1 MAIIETLA
9 ELTKGQVYGNLEVF
23 KKIFGEDAGEKLSKN
38 NSDFSF
44 WDNGQ
49 TVLIYDGRQIIFDC
63 NYTECNHK
71 KQLTSCYG
79 KNGLAFDFE
88 N

>member
-1 MAIIETLA
+1 MEIIETLS
-9 ELTKGQVYGNLEVF
+9 ELTKGETWGNLELF
-23 KKIFGEDAGEKLSKN
+23 NNIFGCDAGEKLSEN
-38 NSDFSF
+38 IQDFSF

-63 NYTECNHK
+63 NYTEYNHK
-71 KQLTSCYG
+71 KHLTSCYG